1 MTGITPAEVVL
12 TGGNLALVVVVV
24 VIALGALAMAAM
36 FRQEVLSAGEGTDN
50 MKNIAL
56 AVQEGANAYLQRQ
69 FRTLAVFA
77 GIAFFVL
84 LALPADDWGVRIGR
98 SVFFLVGAGFSA
110 TVGYLGMSLA
120 VKANLRVAA
129 AANESGRDPAMNIG
143 FRTGAMVGMLTV
155 GLGLLGASVVVLLF
169 KHEAPHV
176 LEGFGFGAALLAMF
190 MRVGGGI
197 FTKAADVGADLVGK
211 VEQNIPEDDPRNAA
225 TIADNVGD
233 NVGDCAGMAADL
245 FESYAVTLVAAL
257 ILGSQAFGDKG
268 LVFPLLIPAVGALT
282 AVAGV
287 YLMRPRPGENG
298 LTTINRAFYLSAGI
312 AAVACVIL
320 SFVYLPS
327 SFADFENVTPS
338 ALDQLS
344 VSGASG
350 NPALIAS
357 IAVVIGIV
365 MAAAILALTGYFTGT
380 EYRPVKD
387 VGKTSLTGAATVLL
401 SGLAV
406 GFESAVYTTL
416 VIGAAVFGA
425 YLLGGAS
432 LTVSLF
438 AVALAGCGLL
448 TTVGVIVAMDTFG
461 PVSDN
466 AQGIAEM
473 SGDVSPEGAQILTE
487 LDAVGNTTKAITKG
501 IAIATAVLAATALF
515 GSYATSV
522 LDALVKARPTTDEF
536 TLADFFVF
544 NPAVL
549 VGVLLG
555 SAVVFL
561 FSGLA
566 ISAVGRAAGAVVY
579 EVRRQFREIPG
590 IMEGTGRPEYGK
602 VVDIVTKDSL
612 RELVTPG
619 ILAVLAPV
627 AVGFGLGVT
636 ALAGFLAGA
645 IGTGTLMAVF
655 LANSGGAWDNAK
667 KLVED
672 GNHGGKGSDAHAAT
686 IIGDTVGDPFKDTA
700 GPAIN
705 PLLKVMNLVSLLV
718 ASAVVSMS
726 VGKDQNDPLRIG
738 IAVVCAGIIATAV
751 YISKQREVS
760 IGSDG
765 PSTPASPAPRQR
777 PDADGPGPADRLT
790 SSSTKIST
798 TARGRSDSS
807 DLPLRLRSALE
818 TAGFTYDA
826 VAELLGTRAH
836 AALGRNETTPGRR
849 RTTDGSPL
857 ATLTRLFLLQA
868 PVPAADAERAL
879 PDLLGPLADDGF
891 LATDGQRGTRA
902 PRRPPLRHQR
912 SPGGPR
918 PLGRQRPDA
927 RTRRRSR
934 PGRAGPRPGHQ
945 PGRHLPGPADHP
957 RAGAAGPSTSA
968 PAAASRRCTWPPTR
982 SASSRPT

>member
-1 MTGITPAEVVL
+1 
-12 TGGNLALVVVVV
+12 
-24 VIALGALAMAAM
+24 
-36 FRQEVLSAGEGTDN
+36 
-50 MKNIAL
+50 
-56 AVQEGANAYLQRQ
+56 
-69 FRTLAVFA
+69 
-77 GIAFFVL
+77 
-84 LALPADDWGVRIGR
+84 
-98 SVFFLVGAGFSA
+98 
-110 TVGYLGMSLA
+110 
-120 VKANLRVAA
+120 
-129 AANESGRDPAMNIG
+129 DPAMRVG

-155 GLGLLGASVVVLLF
+155 GLGLLGASVVVLIF
-169 KHEAPHV
+169 KDHAPHV

-211 VEQNIPEDDPRNAA
+211 VENNIPEDDPRNAA

-268 LVFPLLIPAVGALT
+268 LVFPLLIPGIGALT

-287 YLMRPRPGENG
+287 YLCRPRAGEGG
-298 LTTINRAFYLSAGI
+298 LTTINRAFYISAAI
-312 AAVACVIL
+312 AAVACVLL
-320 SFVYLPS
+320 SFIYLPG
-327 SFADFENVTPS
+327 SFASFHNVTG
-338 ALDQLS
+338 LDMA
-344 VSGASG
+344 GASG
-350 NPALIAS
+350 NPRIVAS
-357 IAVVIGIV
+357 AAVVIGIV
-365 MAAAILALTGYFTGT
+365 MAAGILALTGYFTGT
-380 EYRPVKD
+380 EHRPVKD
-387 VGKTSLTGAATVLL
+387 VGKTSLTGAATVIL
-401 SGLAV
+401 SGLSV

-425 YLLGGAS
+425 YLLGGAT

-473 SGDVSPEGAQILTE
+473 SGDVSPEGARILTE

-515 GSYATSV
+515 GSYSTSV
-522 LDALVKARPTTDEF
+522 TEAVIKASPSRDELSRLSF
-536 TLADFFVF
+536 QVF
-544 NPAVL
+544 NPGIL
-549 VGVLLG
+549 VGILLG
-555 SAVVFL
+555 AAVVFL

-566 ISAVGRAAGAVVY
+566 INAVGRAAGAVVF

-619 ILAVLAPV
+619 LLAVLAPV
-627 AVGFGLGVT
+627 AVGFGLGVG

-672 GNHGGKGSDAHAAT
+672 GHHGGKGSPAHEAT

-705 PLLKVMNLVSLLV
+705 PLIKVMNLVSLLI

-726 VGKDQNDPLRIG
+726 IGKHQHDGLRLL
-738 IAVVCAGIIATAV
+738 IALVAVTIIATSV
-751 YISKQREVS
+751 YISKQRPVA
-760 IGSDG
+760 IGGDDDF
-765 PSTPASPAPRQR
+765 P
-777 PDADGPGPADRLT
+777 
-790 SSSTKIST
+790 
-798 TARGRSDSS
+798 
-807 DLPLRLRSALE
+807 
-818 TAGFTYDA
+818 
-826 VAELLGTRAH
+826 
-836 AALGRNETTPGRR
+836 
-849 RTTDGSPL
+849 
-857 ATLTRLFLLQA
+857 
-868 PVPAADAERAL
+868 PAA
-879 PDLLGPLADDGF
+879 P
-891 LATDGQRGTRA
+891 
-902 PRRPPLRHQR
+902 
-912 SPGGPR
+912 
-918 PLGRQRPDA
+918 
-927 RTRRRSR
+927 
-934 PGRAGPRPGHQ
+934 
-945 PGRHLPGPADHP
+945 
-957 RAGAAGPSTSA
+957 SA
-968 PAAASRRCTWPPTR
+968 PARPVTEQPPGRLTGQAAEPVQPGSDAAATMRVETPEELRSDDRPPG
-982 SASSRPT
+982 SSPLD